1 MVGTSDVSAVHRS
14 YSSYFF
20 SFFFLGVHG
29 YYLDFIYR
37 HLVEMLDVPLA
48 FSYIQ
53 PHVDGPSASRAVLHR
68 WIGAVKYFANGVSG
82 TGISLP
88 ITARGQLSDVYKGTS
103 SGP

>member
-1 MVGTSDVSAVHRS
+1 MFQLYTGLILLL
-14 YSSYFF
+14 
-20 SFFFLGVHG
+20 FFLGVHG

-53 PHVDGPSASRAVLHR
+53 PHVDGPSALRAVLHR

-88 ITARGQLSDVYKGTS
+88 ITARGQLSEVYKGKS